1 MENKEVSVQLDAMMP
16 LLREQLDM
24 GQQVRFSPR
33 GTSMLPMLRPGIDSV
48 VLRPLPEKLK
58 KYDLPLYQR
67 KNGQYVLHR
76 VICAEDTYTCIG
88 DNQFEPETGLKHHQ
102 MIAVVSGFTR
112 SGKEYTVE
120 DWRYRLFCRFWHHTR
135 PVRKLWRTGM
145 YLIRRYLL

>member
-16 LLREQLDM
+16 LLREQLDV

-76 VICAEDTYTCIG
+76 VICAEDTYTCHAG
-88 DNQFEPETGLKHHQ
+88 
-102 MIAVVSGFTR
+102 S
-112 SGKEYTVE
+112 
-120 DWRYRLFCRFWHHTR
+120 
-135 PVRKLWRTGM
+135 
-145 YLIRRYLL
+145 LLSE